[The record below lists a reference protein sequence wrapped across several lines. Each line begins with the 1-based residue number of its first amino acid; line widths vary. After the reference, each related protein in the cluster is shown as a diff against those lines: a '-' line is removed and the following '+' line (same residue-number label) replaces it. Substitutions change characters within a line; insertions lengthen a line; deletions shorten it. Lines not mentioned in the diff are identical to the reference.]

1 MSESSYPSS
10 DALRSTDTDSERGH
24 RARGPQLGLTCLA
37 VGLGIFL
44 AVVLAALVFVFFGI
58 RSAAGW
64 SAIGFVGLAIGG
76 AFAAVAASAYRR
88 ATAVRWWQILGSA
101 FGVGLLLNS
110 INRAARVDFIFIIVN
125 IVNVASIVAM
135 IVGGI
140 VAVIQVS
147 AKPPATLPHDAL
159 VAPIVGYT
167 DDGRPVY
174 GRPVPGPSGTQSTNV
189 FAVLALVFGIIG
201 GLLGLVF
208 GHIALSQ
215 IRRTGEAGRGMAIAG
230 LALGYIT
237 LTFILLGMIG
247 YSIFVAAT

>member
-1 MSESSYPSS
+1 MSESVYPSS
-10 DALRSTDTDSERGH
+10 DALRSTEPDSKGGH

-44 AVVLAALVFVFFGI
+44 AVFLAALMFVLLRI
-58 RSAAGW
+58 RSAGGW
-64 SAIGFVGLAIGG
+64 SAIGFVGLTIGV
-76 AFAAVAASAYRR
+76 AFATVTAIAHRR
-88 ATAVRWWQILGSA
+88 GAKIRWWQILGLA

-110 INRAARVDFIFIIVN
+110 INRAARVELIFVLVN
-125 IVNVASIVAM
+125 IVNVASIVLL

-140 VAVIQVS
+140 VAVIQAS
-147 AKPPATLPHDAL
+147 AKPAARVPNETLM
-159 VAPIVGYT
+159 APIVGYT

-174 GRPVPGPSGTQSTNV
+174 GRPVSGPSGNQSTNV

-201 GLLGLVF
+201 GLLGIVF

-237 LTFILLGMIG
+237 LVFILLGMLG
-247 YSIFVAAT
+247 YSIFSATA